1 MRAVLVKQFGGPEVL
16 QLIRNR
22 ALPGGSL
29 DVDQVLIRVFKAGVN
44 PVDTYIRE
52 GKHVYVPELPYVP
65 GNDAAGIIE
74 ALGPQIQRTG
84 LKVRDR
90 VFVIG
95 RKRHSGASAEYLI
108 SNSCNVIPLDPGL
121 SFSQGAAIGIPYF
134 TAYRALV
141 ILAQAKPHETVL
153 IHGASG
159 SVGIA
164 AIQIAK
170 SFGMRVVGSA
180 GSSEGLQL
188 VMDVGAGAVF
198 NHNQV
203 SSYSRMKEVL
213 GDVNF
218 KGFDVII
225 ENHSNMNL
233 QKDLNMIRRGA
244 RIMIVGC
251 RGNVEINP
259 RLLMFP
265 EAKIMGVAVT
275 TSTEEEWELMERALT
290 QGFKNKV
297 LRPIIDR
304 EYHLE
309 NIGDAHKDIIES
321 KGAKG
326 KLILSLVD
334 ETEAPNSKN

>member
-1 MRAVLVKQFGGPEVL
+1 MRAVIVKKFGGPEVL
-16 QLIRNR
+16 QLVRNR

-29 DVDQVLIRVFKAGVN
+29 DKDQVLVRVCKAGVN

-52 GKHVYVPELPYVP
+52 GKHIYVPQLPYVP

-74 ALGPQIQRTG
+74 ALGPDIIRDG

-108 SNSCNVIPLDPGL
+108 ANSCNVLPLDTDL

-134 TAYRALV
+134 TAYRAL
-141 ILAQAKPHETVL
+141 ILLAQAKPNETVL

-164 AIQIAK
+164 SIQIAK
-170 SFGMRVVGSA
+170 SLGMKVVGTA
-180 GSSEGLQL
+180 GSKEGLDL
-188 VMDVGAGAVF
+188 ILEVGADAVF
-198 NHNQV
+198 NHGDP
-203 SSYSRMKEVL
+203 SSYSRINDIVGIE
-213 GDVNF
+213 NF

-225 ENHSNMNL
+225 ENLSNINL
-233 QKDLNMIRRGA
+233 QKDLNMISRGA

-251 RGNVEINP
+251 RGNIEINP

-265 EAKIMGVAVT
+265 EARIMGVAVT
-275 TSTEEEWELMERALT
+275 ASTDDEWDLMEKAIQ

-297 LRPIIDR
+297 LKPIIDK

-309 NIGDAHKDIIES
+309 NIADAHKDIIES

-334 ETEAPNSKN
+334 DFENFSN